1 VPVRAVELA
10 ADIHRLEVVLSLLKQ
25 IDHTNV
31 SKSDTQEERDFAR
44 DMLGSQTSLVYGFLR
59 YARRKMAKEYLAP

>member
-1 VPVRAVELA
+1 VRAVELA
-10 ADIHRLEVVLSLLKQ
+10 ADTHRLEVVLSLLKQ
-25 IDHTNV
+25 IDHTNI

-44 DMLGSQTSLVYGFLR
+44 DMLSSQTSLVHGFLR